1 MFSTNE
7 DFKKILKRAQE
18 LGYAEAD
25 PSFDVDGIDSAHKL
39 SILTSISF
47 NVKSSVNNISTE
59 GIRDI
64 NLVDLKFSEEL
75 GYKIKLLGITYFYKK
90 KLLSFVYPC
99 LIHKSELISTVDGVY
114 NGIVIESD
122 FCKKTF
128 LQGEGAGAEPTATSV
143 VSDLLSSINIYK
155 TKQVLQNPNIGHEIL
170 KINNRYGGYYLRF
183 STIDKSGVISGIT
196 KEFKKNKISMKSML
210 QKDQN
215 PNSKNATIVVTTHNC
230 LEKDV
235 KKALKK
241 IDALKFVVKK
251 TVMIRIENFK

>member
-1 MFSTNE
+1 M
-7 DFKKILKRAQE
+7 LME
-18 LGYAEAD
+18 L
-25 PSFDVDGIDSAHKL
+25 IQTHKL

-90 KLLSFVYPC
+90 KLLCFVYPC

-114 NGIVIESD
+114 NGIVVESD

-143 VSDLLSSINIYK
+143 VSDLMGAMNLTKSKLIFNSK
-155 TKQVLQNPNIGHEIL
+155 TK
-170 KINNRYGGYYLRF
+170 Y
-183 STIDKSGVISGIT
+183 
-196 KEFKKNKISMKSML
+196 
-210 QKDQN
+210 
-215 PNSKNATIVVTTHNC
+215 
-230 LEKDV
+230 
-235 KKALKK
+235 
-241 IDALKFVVKK
+241 
-251 TVMIRIENFK
+251 